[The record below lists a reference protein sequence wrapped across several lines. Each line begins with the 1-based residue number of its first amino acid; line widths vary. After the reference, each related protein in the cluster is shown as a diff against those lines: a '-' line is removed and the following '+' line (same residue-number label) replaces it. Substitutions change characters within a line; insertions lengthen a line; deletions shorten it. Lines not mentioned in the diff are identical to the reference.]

1 MYLRNLDWFA
11 QQSMAALYL
20 GVDIL
25 LVQKPNQGL
34 AIYLEFYVLLVKLTV
49 LMIVLEE

>member
-11 QQSMAALYL
+11 QQNMAALYL
-20 GVDIL
+20 EVDIL

-34 AIYLEFYVLLVKLTV
+34 AIYLEFYVLVKLTV